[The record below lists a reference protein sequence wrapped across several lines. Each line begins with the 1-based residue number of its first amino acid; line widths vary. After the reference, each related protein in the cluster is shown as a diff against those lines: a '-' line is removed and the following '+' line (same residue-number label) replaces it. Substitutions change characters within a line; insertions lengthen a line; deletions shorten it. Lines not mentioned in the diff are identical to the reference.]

1 MARFFTRVLTAG
13 FDGLLLASVATIF
26 SATAA
31 AQDKTL
37 KVGVTSGPHAQIF
50 EVVKR
55 VFERSNP
62 GYKIQIVEFNDY
74 IQPDAALDA
83 GELDANSFQHRP
95 FLNAQIKTR
104 GYKLFGTGR
113 TFIGPMAIYSKKYR
127 SLNDIP
133 AGAKIGI
140 PNDPANESRVLL
152 LLQKHGVIKL
162 RAGIDPLTGV
172 NATPID
178 IVENPKKWKF
188 IEIDAAQLP
197 RTLDDLDA
205 SAVNADYAAKAGLHP
220 VRDSLVVENGDSPYA
235 CLIAVREKDKDQVWL
250 PKLVKAY
257 QSDEVKK
264 FIDSEFKGGILAAW

>member
-1 MARFFTRVLTAG
+1 MARFFTRLLT
-13 FDGLLLASVATIF
+13 GLLLTGIAATF
-26 SATAA
+26 SKTAA

-55 VFERSNP
+55 VFERGNP

-127 SLNDIP
+127 GLNDIP
-133 AGAKIGI
+133 AGARIGI

-152 LLQKHGVIKL
+152 LLQKQGVIKL

-220 VRDSLVVENGDSPYA
+220 VRDSLVVESGDSPYA
-235 CLIAVREKDKDQVWL
+235 CLIAVREKDKEQVWL

-257 QSDEVKK
+257 QSDEVKR

>member
-1 MARFFTRVLTAG
+1 MKSYFHRLVIAMLL
-13 FDGLLLASVATIF
+13 GLVTFAAVAE
-26 SATAA
+26 
-31 AQDKTL
+31 DKIL

-55 VFERSNP
+55 LFERNNP

-74 IQPDAALDA
+74 IQPNAALDA
-83 GELDANSFQHRP
+83 GELDANSYQHRP
-95 FLNAQIKTR
+95 FLNAQIKAR
-104 GYKLFGTGR
+104 GYKLVGSGT

-127 SLNDIP
+127 NLNDIP
-133 AGAKIGI
+133 VGAKIGI
-140 PNDPANESRVLL
+140 PNDPANESRALL
-152 LLQKHGVIKL
+152 LLQKQGVITL

-178 IVENPKKWKF
+178 VTENQKKWKF

-220 VRDSLVVENGDSPYA
+220 VRDSLLVESGDSPYA
-235 CLIAVREKDKDQVWL
+235 CLIAVREKDKEQVWL

-264 FIDSEFKGGILAAW
+264 FIEAEFKGGILAAW

>member
-1 MARFFTRVLTAG
+1 MAHFFSRLLT
-13 FDGLLLASVATIF
+13 GLLLTAVAVGV
-26 SATAA
+26 A
-31 AQDKTL
+31 AQDKTQDRTL

-95 FLNAQIKTR
+95 FLNAQIKSR
-104 GYKLFGTGR
+104 GYKLYGTGT
-113 TFIGPMAIYSKKYR
+113 TFIGPMAVYSKKYR
-127 SLNDIP
+127 KLGDIP
-133 AGAKIGI
+133 VGAKIGI

-152 LLQKHGVIKL
+152 LLQKHGALKL
-162 RAGIDPLTGV
+162 RTGIDPLSGV

-178 IVENPKKWKF
+178 IVDNPKKWKF

-220 VRDSLVVENGDSPYA
+220 VRDSIVVESGDSPYA
-235 CLIAVREKDKDQVWL
+235 CLIAVREKDKDQLWL

-264 FIDSEFKGGILAAW
+264 FIDTEFKGGILAAW

>member
-1 MARFFTRVLTAG
+1 MSLFFHRCLA
-13 FDGLLLASVATIF
+13 GLLLLSAVSIAS
-26 SATAA
+26 
-31 AQDKTL
+31 AQDKVL

-50 EVVKR
+50 DVVKR
-55 VFERSNP
+55 VFERNNP
-62 GYKIQIVEFNDY
+62 GYKVQIVEFNDY

-83 GELDANSFQHRP
+83 GELDANSYQHRP
-95 FLNAQIKTR
+95 FLNAQIKVR
-104 GYKLFGTGR
+104 GYKLYGTGT
-113 TFIGPMAIYSKKYR
+113 TFIGPMAVYSKKYR
-127 SLNDIP
+127 RLADLP
-133 AGAKIGI
+133 VGAKIGI

-162 RAGIDPLTGV
+162 RAGIDPLVGV

-178 IVENPKKWKF
+178 VVENPKKWKF
-188 IEIDAAQLP
+188 IEIDAAQLA

-205 SAVNADYAAKAGLHP
+205 SAINADFAAKAGLHP
-220 VRDSLVVENGDSPYA
+220 VRDSLVVESGDSPYA

-264 FIDSEFKGGILAAW
+264 YIETEFKGGILAGW